1 MALNRK
7 IAYIDLTSGTIET
20 KPIPL
25 EIRKKYLGG
34 RGLDAYLLYNH
45 TEAGVDPLGPD
56 NALLISAGILGGT
69 LASATARTHI
79 CAKSPLTGFFGSTN
93 MGGFFAPELRWAGFD
108 HLVIKGKAEK
118 RVYLWIHDGEIEIRD
133 AADLWGLNAH
143 ETQRA
148 IRSELGDEDIKAAV
162 IGQAGENLVRYANV
176 MTGLKNAGGRTGMGA
191 VFGSKNLKAVAVRG
205 GMDINIA
212 HPMQALEFNKKFIGQ
227 ITGSKANKTQGTL
240 GTPFIWG
247 ATNSWGGLRVR
258 NFQSN
263 QMMYADDI
271 EPERIDE
278 ICRET
283 IGPHHMVGCF
293 GCQVHCRAQ
302 YKIPSGLYAGEYD
315 EGPEYTSQGAF
326 GSEPECRNVNTI
338 LTCNHMVNMWGIDNL
353 EIGSLIA
360 WAMELYEEGI
370 LTSKDTDGLEL
381 KFGNDEALM
390 EMIRRIVFREG
401 WLGDTLAEGGLRA
414 AEKIGKGSIKYLIH
428 VKGLS
433 NLHSDERATP
443 ALALGIATSSRGSDH
458 LRSRPAIDLYHLP
471 EKLLRKIYGSP
482 VKYDGPLS
490 SEHTE
495 YVGKAWQVF
504 WQEMC
509 YMGVDC
515 LGICKYHTTFL
526 GATLPNFED
535 WPKVLYY
542 NTGLEF
548 TPIELWAV
556 AERCYNLERLFNIR
570 EGLTREQDWLVDRY
584 FDEPAPAGA
593 PDVIGSVI
601 DRKKFSKMID
611 EYYEHHGWDEQGVPR
626 QETLERLG
634 LADEPS
640 GLL

>member
-7 IAYIDLTSGTIET
+7 IAYIDLTTGTIET

-25 EIRKKYLGG
+25 QMRKKYLGG

-45 TEAGVDPLGPD
+45 TEAGVDPLGPG
-56 NALLISAGILGGT
+56 NALLISAGVLGGT

-118 RVYLWIHDGEIEIRD
+118 PVYLWIRDGEIEIRS
-133 AADLWGLNAH
+133 AANLWGLNVH

-148 IRSELGDEDIKAAV
+148 IRNELGDEDIKCAV

-191 VFGSKNLKAVAVRG
+191 VFGSKNLKAVAARG
-205 GMDINIA
+205 TMDIRIA
-212 HPMQALEFNKKFIGQ
+212 HPAEALEFNKKFIGQ
-227 ITGSKANKTQGTL
+227 ITGAKANQTQGRL

-258 NFQSN
+258 NFQTN
-263 QMMYADDI
+263 QLLYADDV

-278 ICRET
+278 ICTQT

-293 GCQVHCRAQ
+293 GCQVHCRSQ
-302 YKIPSGLYAGEYD
+302 YKVPSGPYAGEYD

-326 GSEPECRNVNTI
+326 AAEPECRSANTV

-370 LTSKDTDGLEL
+370 LTGKETDGLDL

-390 EMIRRIVFREG
+390 EMIRRIAFRDG

-414 AEKIGKGSIKYLIH
+414 AEKIGKDSIKYLIH
-428 VKGLS
+428 VKGMS
-433 NLHSDERATP
+433 NLLSDERATP
-443 ALALGIATSSRGSDH
+443 GLALGIATASRGSDH

-471 EKLLRKIYGSP
+471 EPVLRKIYGNP

-515 LGICKYHTTFL
+515 LGICKYHTVFL

-542 NTGLEF
+542 NTNLEF
-548 TPIELWAV
+548 TPTELWAV
-556 AERCYNLERLFNIR
+556 AERCNNLERLFNIR
-570 EGLTREQDWLVDRY
+570 EGLTRELDTLVDRY
-584 FDEPAPAGA
+584 FDEPATRGA

-601 DRKKFSKMID
+601 DRERFAKMID
-611 EYYEHHGWDEQGVPR
+611 EYYEHHGWDEHGVPR
-626 QETLERLG
+626 PETLERLG

-640 GLL
+640 GVL